1 MTKRIQDELAYPPR
15 AMRADR
21 AAAYLDM
28 SQTSDANEAIS
39 TTAASAGGRV
49 DRCVELVG
57 VDRLT
62 PYTANARTHSRE
74 QIRKIAESI
83 QAFGFNSPILV
94 DEKGEVL
101 AGHGRLEAA
110 KFLGLK
116 QVPTLRISHLSAPEK
131 RAYLLADNRTAELA
145 EWDLDIL
152 ATELGDLLELDFEVE
167 LTGFD
172 LDEIQEILDIP
183 DEDAPEKD
191 GVEADGAENDVLE
204 PDSHVPVSRAGD
216 EWLLGEHR
224 LVCGNASDD
233 RAYVPVDGI
242 VRYWQILAESSATLA
257 GTAKTFAE
265 IEEERNGRSDA
276 GSDQSVPAKREAA

>member
-1 MTKRIQDELAYPPR
+1 
-15 AMRADR
+15 MRADR

-131 RAYLLADNRTAELA
+131 RAAELCA
-145 EWDLDIL
+145 
-152 ATELGDLLELDFEVE
+152 DF
-167 LTGFD
+167 
-172 LDEIQEILDIP
+172 
-183 DEDAPEKD
+183 A
-191 GVEADGAENDVLE
+191 
-204 PDSHVPVSRAGD
+204 
-216 EWLLGEHR
+216 
-224 LVCGNASDD
+224 
-233 RAYVPVDGI
+233 
-242 VRYWQILAESSATLA
+242 VR
-257 GTAKTFAE
+257 
-265 IEEERNGRSDA
+265 
-276 GSDQSVPAKREAA
+276 

>member
-1 MTKRIQDELAYPPR
+1 
-15 AMRADR
+15 
-21 AAAYLDM
+21 
-28 SQTSDANEAIS
+28 
-39 TTAASAGGRV
+39 
-49 DRCVELVG
+49 
-57 VDRLT
+57 
-62 PYTANARTHSRE
+62 
-74 QIRKIAESI
+74 
-83 QAFGFNSPILV
+83 
-94 DEKGEVL
+94 
-101 AGHGRLEAA
+101 
-110 KFLGLK
+110 
-116 QVPTLRISHLSAPEK
+116 
-131 RAYLLADNRTAELA
+131 LLADNRTAELA
-145 EWDLDIL
+145 EWDLDLL
-152 ATELGDLLELDFEVE
+152 ATELGDLLELDFEVQ

-191 GVEADGAENDVLE
+191 GVEADGAENDILE
-204 PDSHVPVSRAGD
+204 PDSRVPVSRAGD

-265 IEEERNGRSDA
+265 IEEERNGRRDA

>member
-1 MTKRIQDELAYPPR
+1 M
-15 AMRADR
+15 
-21 AAAYLDM
+21 
-28 SQTSDANEAIS
+28 
-39 TTAASAGGRV
+39 
-49 DRCVELVG
+49 ELVG

-257 GTAKTFAE
+257 GTAGKAHRQQRARQGCHARVTFLSVGKT
-265 IEEERNGRSDA
+265 
-276 GSDQSVPAKREAA
+276 K